1 MDWKTPTEYAAVGF
15 VGYGAASLAL
25 SPSFTHFCL
34 SSLSGAMVGA
44 GHVYLRRL
52 PWKAYVNRALPW
64 ASASSRK
71 AACVSVSPRSL
82 HFREVS
88 TKSPENQ
95 PYIKIQGLDKKEL
108 FQRLNGKV
116 IDQATIPYHMR
127 VLLEQGRQ
135 IEIPWEA
142 IEPHLKPV

>member
-34 SSLSGAMVGA
+34 SSVFGALAGA

-52 PWKAYVNRALPW
+52 PWKAYIKWLYPW
-64 ASASSRK
+64 ASKASRK
-71 AACVSVSPRSL
+71 AACVSVSRGL

-88 TKSPENQ
+88 TKAPEKVGF
-95 PYIKIQGLDKKEL
+95 IRVEGLDKKEL
-108 FQRLNGKV
+108 FEKLNGKT
-116 IDQATIPYHMR
+116 IDQATVPYHIR
-127 VLLEQGRQ
+127 VLLEQGKPV
-135 IEIPWEA
+135 EIPWDA